1 MATPYRQVRLVSPQ
15 STQDEALQRLDDV
28 PVVVIA
34 EKQEAGRGRTGSD
47 WWNAPRGLA
56 ASVAFR
62 KQSADLRPV
71 SLIAGVAAVRALP
84 ELSLKWPNDL
94 LHSDLKVGGILVEVH
109 DDAVVTGLGMN
120 LWWPDA
126 PEGAAALYETD
137 PGPERHAEIGAL
149 WAAEFLRLVGQ
160 PGWPRDEYRKHCV
173 TLGWMITWEPEG
185 RGRAIDVAP
194 DGGLVVDTDGGVETL
209 YAGRVRHIR

>member
-94 LHSDLKVGGILVEVH
+94 MHSDLKVGGILVEVH

-120 LWWPDA
+120 LWWPDP
-126 PEGAAALYETD
+126 PEGAAA
-137 PGPERHAEIGAL
+137 GA
-149 WAAEFLRLVGQ
+149 
-160 PGWPRDEYRKHCV
+160 
-173 TLGWMITWEPEG
+173 
-185 RGRAIDVAP
+185 
-194 DGGLVVDTDGGVETL
+194 
-209 YAGRVRHIR
+209 